1 MEKSRETKSLL
12 AKLMA
17 AENINVEYHTGA
29 DTAAFSTDSRTLIM
43 PVMKDMTENATDLF
57 LGHEVGHALYTPND
71 AIKEAFSRGSFF
83 KGLCNIVE
91 DARIEKLIQNKFPGL
106 KRSFYSGYSDLIER
120 DFFGTKDRD
129 VSSYNF
135 VDRLNVHFKLGVRAG
150 VEFSDE
156 EKPFVDRMENL
167 RSWDDSITLA
177 EDLWKYVGD
186 SGEPETQPQ
195 VDPDGEP
202 GDGSDDSNESEGSG
216 NDSDSKEEKEKNNT
230 SAGDPGPAD
239 DSEDS
244 EDSEESDD
252 GDAGDEEE
260 NNSSS
265 NGEADNFS
273 DSEIDNPEDMES
285 NTQKEFDRSVRS
297 HLDDSGFENR
307 YGMVPDVDIDK
318 VLISMD
324 KIHTAIE
331 TGIQEWITA
340 GYGGDVGRGMADAR
354 DSLREF
360 ISSHKSL
367 VSYLAKEFEMRKSAD
382 EHKRTKVAKT
392 GVLNPNKLHA
402 YKFSEDLFLRS
413 NVVSDG
419 KNHGFVMFLDW
430 SGSMK
435 PNMPNTIDQLML
447 IALFCKKVNIPFDV
461 FAFSNSWRDPDA
473 DPADYSDTYYSF
485 DKMNNGD
492 FGIGNG
498 FKLLHLISS
507 TVSTFKFNESMVYLR
522 YLREAFND
530 YRYST
535 NCIIPNALRLGGT
548 PLNEAVMAAF
558 NVIPMF
564 QKKNKVQIVNTIF
577 LTDGQGH
584 EARKLYNS
592 KDKEFTTYFTEYDTK
607 SFVVDPVTKK
617 HYELDRHRKNAFDTE
632 LFMNALKDRTGSRVS
647 NFYIASGRKP
657 SFSQDIAWLVNGNWE
672 VINEQWEDVKLDG
685 FSVMPEGTLGVDE
698 FYVLTDKNLKVD
710 SEELAIDS
718 SMTKAKIKNSFIKN
732 RKNKLVSKKMLSR
745 FAEFVS

>member
-17 AENINVEYHTGA
+17 SENINVEYHNNA
-29 DTAAFSTDSRTLIM
+29 STAAFSTESRTLIM
-43 PVMKDMTENATDLF
+43 PVLKDMTENSTDLF

-91 DARIEKLIQNKFPGL
+91 DARIEKMIQNKFPGL
-106 KRSFYSGYSDLIER
+106 KRSFYDGYSDLIER
-120 DFFGTKDRD
+120 NFFGTKDRAI
-129 VSSYNF
+129 SSYNF
-135 VDRLNVHFKLGVRAG
+135 VDRLNIHFKLGVRAG

-156 EKPFVDRMENL
+156 EKVFVDRMENL

-186 SGEPETQPQ
+186 SSEPETQPQ

-216 NDSDSKEEKEKNNT
+216 NDSDSKEEKENNNT

-239 DSEDS
+239 DSEEA

-252 GDAGDEEE
+252 GEASEEE
-260 NNSSS
+260 DNNSSS

-273 DSEIDNPEDMES
+273 DNDIENPEDLES
-285 NTQKEFDRSVRS
+285 DTQKEFDRSVRS

-307 YGMVPDVDIDK
+307 YGNVPDVDIEK
-318 VLISMD
+318 VLISLD
-324 KIHTAIE
+324 EIHSEIDNAIKSMVDE
-331 TGIQEWITA
+331 
-340 GYGGDVGRGMADAR
+340 GYISRAAADDGMKSAR
-354 DSLREF
+354 EGMKKFTSEQ
-360 ISSHKSL
+360 KSL

-392 GVLNPNKLHA
+392 GILNPNKLHA

-435 PNMPNTIDQLML
+435 PNLANTIDQLML

-461 FAFSNSWRDPDA
+461 FAFSNGWRD
-473 DPADYSDTYYSF
+473 DPNDSSDTYYHF
-485 DKMNNGD
+485 DNISNAD
-492 FGIGNG
+492 FGISKS
-498 FKLLHLISS
+498 FKLFHLISS
-507 TVSTFKFNESMVYLR
+507 TVSTYKFNESMVYLT
-522 YLREAFND
+522 YLKKGFD
-530 YRYST
+530 YNQGNGY
-535 NCIIPNALRLGGT
+535 CITPDNLRLGGT
-548 PLNEAVMAAF
+548 PLNEAVMSAF
-558 NVIPMF
+558 NIIPMF
-564 QKKNKVQIVNTIF
+564 QKKNKVQIVNTVF

-584 EARKLYNS
+584 DSRKIYNS
-592 KDKEFTTYFTEYDTK
+592 KSGEFSTYFVEYDTK

-617 HYELDRHRKNAFDTE
+617 HYKVDSKRPYATDTE
-632 LFMNALKDRTGSRVS
+632 LFIEALGDRTDSRLS
-647 NFYIASGRKP
+647 NFYIASGKKNT
-657 SFSQDIAWLVNGNWE
+657 FSQDIAWLAGGHWE
-672 VINEQWEDVKLDG
+672 VINEQWEAAKVDG
-685 FSVMPEGTLGVDE
+685 YSVMPEGTLGFGE
-698 FYVLTDKNLKVD
+698 FYVITDKNLKVNA
-710 SEELAIDS
+710 EEKEIDS
-718 SMTKAKIKNSFIKN
+718 SMTKAKMKNNFIKN